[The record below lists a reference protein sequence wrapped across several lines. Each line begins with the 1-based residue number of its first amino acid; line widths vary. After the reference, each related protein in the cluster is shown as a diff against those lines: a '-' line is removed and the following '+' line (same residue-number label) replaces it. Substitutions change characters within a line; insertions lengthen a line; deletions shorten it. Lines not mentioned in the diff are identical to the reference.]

1 MVQFPGAVS
10 QFVPRLLLLVL
21 PTIFGGTTALATQK
35 PEGKSVLRWTAG
47 GRGSAF
53 SRTAD
58 GKYVYSLKDDDCEI
72 AIAID
77 SQELEKVRH
86 RPIPIF
92 TIRLDAHY
100 TGQKSVALT
109 VDAITLAF
117 ASHFQVVNKTLDPD
131 ELTTRIQNDIDALG
145 DETEHEVRKHPEK
158 KQEKDSLLQ
167 AHLKDMTD
175 LVGFI
180 SLHSLSPATLN
191 PGNPTIGG
199 WIFFSTK
206 SKWIGRWKAQEQ
218 FVLRVPVEDRIFE
231 FPFSLPPSKGDR
243 ILRRRPD

>member
-1 MVQFPGAVS
+1 MFQFTGTFPKFVS
-10 QFVPRLLLLVL
+10 CLLLLVL
-21 PTIFGGTTALATQK
+21 PTILGGSILPPQK
-35 PEGKSVLRWTAG
+35 SEGKSVVRWTAG
-47 GRGSAF
+47 ARDSAF
-53 SRTAD
+53 SRTSD
-58 GKYVYSLKDDDCEI
+58 GKYGYSLKDDDCEI

-100 TGQKSVALT
+100 TGQKSIELT
-109 VDAITLAF
+109 PDTMTLEF
-117 ASHFQVVNKTLDPD
+117 ADHFQVVSKTLDPD
-131 ELTTRIQNDIDALG
+131 ELTTRIQNDIDTLG

-180 SLHSLSPATLN
+180 SLHSLRSTTLN
-191 PGNPTIGG
+191 PGNPMTGG
-199 WIFFSTK
+199 WIFFNTK
-206 SKWIGRWKAQEQ
+206 SKWIGRWKAQEEL
-218 FVLRVPVEDRIFE
+218 VLRVPVAGKIFE
-231 FPFSLPPSKGDR
+231 FPFGLPPSKGDM